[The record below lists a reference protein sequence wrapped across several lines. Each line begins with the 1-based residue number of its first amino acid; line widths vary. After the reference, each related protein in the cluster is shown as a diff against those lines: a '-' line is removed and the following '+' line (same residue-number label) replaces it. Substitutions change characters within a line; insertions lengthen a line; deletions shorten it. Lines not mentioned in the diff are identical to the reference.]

1 MCITEELPSNR
12 SSLFWLTV
20 TYPTQMTLQTSRT
33 SRIFVQGRNPV
44 SISGWNMKS
53 PYRPN
58 FLSTPACIIATGAGA
73 DAYAGAAQEWKGKRE
88 ISVPN
93 PAMSRAPMSSAWA
106 SSRPLAMKS
115 FRPEKVKPACVP
127 IISRAASSTMEASPR

>member
-1 MCITEELPSNR
+1 MPL
-12 SSLFWLTV
+12 LF
-20 TYPTQMTLQTSRT
+20 
-33 SRIFVQGRNPV
+33 
-44 SISGWNMKS
+44 
-53 PYRPN
+53 
-58 FLSTPACIIATGAGA
+58 ATGAGA